1 MRPLQ
6 ITADTLLRAY
16 QWGLFPMGEN
26 RDDPT
31 IYWVDPEQRGVLPL
45 DRFHLPRS
53 LRRSVRRKSFAL
65 RVDSAFDEVI
75 RACAQPYPGR
85 YTTWINTTI
94 ERLYLDL
101 FEMGYAHS
109 VECWRDG
116 ALAGGLYGVAIGG
129 AFFGES
135 MFSRESDASKVALAH
150 LVVRLRIGGYD
161 LLDTQFVTEHLA
173 RFGAVEVPRARYLRM
188 LARALKIKGDF
199 YRLDSPKSSD
209 SSGASGAASSA
220 DWTALALSP
229 PAED

>member
-1 MRPLQ
+1 
-6 ITADTLLRAY
+6 
-16 QWGLFPMGEN
+16 MGEN

-53 LRRSVRRKSFAL
+53 LRRTLRRDPYEL
-65 RVDSAFDEVI
+65 RVDSAFDAVI
-75 RACAQPYPGR
+75 RACAESYPGR
-85 YTTWINTTI
+85 TTTWINTTI

-109 VECWRDG
+109 VECWQDG

-135 MFSRESDASKVALAH
+135 MFSRAGEASKVALAH
-150 LVVRLRIGGYD
+150 LVVRLRVGGYD

-173 RFGAVEVPRARYLRM
+173 RFGAVEMPRAKYLRV
-188 LARALKIKGDF
+188 LARALKVKADF
-199 YRLDSPKSSD
+199 YSLDSLE
-209 SSGASGAASSA
+209 ASGARGSGEAASPSG
-220 DWTALALSP
+220 WIALALASP
-229 PAED
+229 AGG